1 MPKTEETVPAS
12 QDKIPVSESK
22 PQSEN
27 RSPSRGEPM
36 TEARADQTNA
46 LQGQAKERAP
56 GAGEGVSLED
66 TPLEDNPK
74 LLAELTA
81 EFPEP
86 NRGRPVVR
94 LDAYGNKV
102 IDRV

>member
-1 MPKTEETVPAS
+1 MPMTEKTGSPDKMPAIN
-12 QDKIPVSESK
+12 DR
-22 PQSEN
+22 PQGEN
-27 RSPSRGEPM
+27 RSPSRGEPV
-36 TEARADQTNA
+36 TEARADQSNA
-46 LQGQAKERAP
+46 LQGLAREKQ
-56 GAGEGVSLED
+56 GANEGVSLED

-94 LDAYGNKV
+94 IDAYGNRV
-102 IDRV
+102 IDHV